1 MILTEGARVR
11 LRMMRRGDANELYA
25 LLSDEAVMRWLEP
38 PFNRAQ
44 AERFLEQAGLSDPPL
59 IYAAENMEGEFLG
72 YAIFHSYDEYSR
84 ELGWVLKPA
93 FWHKGYADEM
103 TALLT
108 ALARREGKNAVIECV
123 PEQTASAHIARRHGF
138 SYEGART
145 AVTFTVCAV
154 KNKKEGA
161 SQAGKRP
168 LCAAVLLCADG

>member
-11 LRMMRRGDANELYA
+11 LRMMRREDADELYA

-44 AERFLEQAGLSDPPL
+44 AERFLEQTGLSDL
-59 IYAAENMEGEFLG
+59 RRRTMEQLAQYIACGLDPEKNVLFIQSHVHQH
-72 YAIFHSYDEYSR
+72 A

-103 TALLT
+103 TGLLT

-138 SYEGART
+138 SYEGR
-145 AVTFTVCAV
+145 
-154 KNKKEGA
+154 
-161 SQAGKRP
+161 
-168 LCAAVLLCADG
+168 ADGCDVYRLRCEE